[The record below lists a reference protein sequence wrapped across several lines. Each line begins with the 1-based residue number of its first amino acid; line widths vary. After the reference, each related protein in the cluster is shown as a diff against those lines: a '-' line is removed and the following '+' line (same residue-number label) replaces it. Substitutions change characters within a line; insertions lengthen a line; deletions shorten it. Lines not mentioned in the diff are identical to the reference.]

1 MEIRRIYDT
10 IPFIYGRH
18 RTKER
23 WEQEMYGYGVEGSC
37 IHTTPR
43 LFFYIIESTDTVRG
57 TIKKLH
63 DLKKHGMIQLRKG
76 VLHE

>member
-10 IPFIYGRH
+10 IPFIYERH

-37 IHTTPR
+37 IHTISR
-43 LFFYIIESTDTVRG
+43 LIFYTIKSTDMVRE
-57 TIKKLH
+57 IMKKFH
-63 DLKKHGMIQLRKG
+63 DLNYF
-76 VLHE
+76 